1 MKYINQPVIKKDAY
15 ALLSGKPVYT
25 DDLAPADC
33 LVIKLL
39 RSPHAPHM
47 QYTSNDLFC
56 FSHLQL
62 FLYSAV
68 GKYSGT
74 SHIRCRIFY
83 KMQSVDPD

>member
-39 RSPHAPHM
+39 R
-47 QYTSNDLFC
+47 
-56 FSHLQL
+56 
-62 FLYSAV
+62 
-68 GKYSGT
+68 
-74 SHIRCRIFY
+74 
-83 KMQSVDPD
+83 